1 MESIAEKV
9 YRLIP
14 EVRLLVLT
22 ELWIQKFTGMST
34 QYMLETFHKK
44 RCIVTIMKTD
54 SRINFKSIPFSFR
67 IIPTLWHGFL
77 DKKCLVLTDNGTWVN
92 KAI

>member
-14 EVRLLVLT
+14 EVRMLVLT

-34 QYMLETFHKK
+34 QYMLDTFHKK
-44 RCIVTIMKTD
+44 RHIVTIMKPD
-54 SRINFKSIPFSFR
+54 STINFKSIPFSFR
-67 IIPTLWHGFL
+67 IIPTSLYGFL
-77 DKKCLVLTDNGTWVN
+77 DKKCVVLSDNGTWVN